1 MVQRRTVNAVVV
13 CSNHTSRTERESTSD
28 IPAGIYKIIIAT
40 YIVKEAKTTV
50 NLLCSDSP
58 GAVPGVATIIFIGTV
73 DQPAESTA

>member
-28 IPAGIYKIIIAT
+28 IQAVICKIIIAT
-40 YIVKEAKTTV
+40 YIVKEAKKTV
-50 NLLCSDSP
+50 NLLSSDSP

-73 DQPAESTA
+73 DQLAESTA